1 MDRLDN
7 EPDGEPSPTKKA
19 IYDKKYYKEHSEDL
33 KARARLRS
41 DAKRAEDPEA
51 YRLERKEY
59 MRQWR
64 ARRKLQSLII

>member
-33 KARARLRS
+33 KARAKMRA
-41 DAKRAEDPEA
+41 DKKREEDPEA
-51 YRLERKEY
+51 YRLARKEY